1 MAERSWT
8 IAGELVLGCN
18 CTVFCPCVLSLGQHP
33 PTEGFCQMWV
43 GVRIDQGRFGSVDLG
58 RRHVGLMFE
67 VPGPV
72 SRGNWT
78 SALFVDK
85 TAPRETVEA
94 LTEIFTGRAGGPP
107 HLLSILVADFLGVQ
121 QAPISYRREG
131 ETRIFTIEKVIE
143 GVVEPIRGK
152 NAGEN
157 VVIRNSEYWIGP
169 EIIVARAGKSRLRAF
184 GRNWNFPGRSA
195 EICRVDWSN
204 R

>member
-1 MAERSWT
+1 MAKKTWN

-43 GVRIDQGRFGSVDLG
+43 GIRIDRGRFEAVDLG
-58 RRHVGLMFE
+58 GTSVGLMFD
-67 VPGPV
+67 VPGAV

-78 SALFVDK
+78 SALFVDEK
-85 TAPRETVEA
+85 TRAPAVKG

-107 HLLSILVADFLGVQ
+107 HLLSILVSNFLGVQ
-121 QAPISYRREG
+121 RAPISYRTEG
-131 ETRIFTIEKVIE
+131 ETRIFTVGKMIDGAIA
-143 GVVEPIRGK
+143 PIRGRETG
-152 NAGEN
+152 AN
-157 VVIRNSEYWIGP
+157 VVIRNSEYWIAP
-169 EIIVARAGKSRLRAF
+169 DITIARADKSRLRAF

-195 EICRVDWSN
+195 EICRIAWSN